1 MRSVGD
7 AGTRRLLP
15 LALAAG
21 TLAAVAVAGC
31 GEKSEPAIH
40 PPTTAATVTTA
51 PTTTTPP
58 ATIAKPNRT
67 PTAPVP
73 KTTP

>member
-1 MRSVGD
+1 VRTRLK
-7 AGTRRLLP
+7 TRRRLVP
-15 LALAAG
+15 LVLATGALAAM
-21 TLAAVAVAGC
+21 AAAGC
-31 GEKSEPAIH
+31 GEKSEPAVH
-40 PPTTAATVTTA
+40 PPTTAATTATA

-58 ATIAKPNRT
+58 ATTKPTPT

>member
-1 MRSVGD
+1 VRTVGE
-7 AGTRRLLP
+7 AGRARLLP

-21 TLAAVAVAGC
+21 ALAAVAAAGC

-51 PTTTTPP
+51 PTTSTPP
-58 ATIAKPNRT
+58 ATITKPTPT